1 MLFNLEIPPVMSVM
15 SALVL
20 AVMLGLSTAWVKSEE
35 MERLLEVFQNMVLK
49 LVERVL
55 MPVLPLFIA
64 ANFCVLSYEGA
75 YLFIRPVD
83 CHHLPLHLVD
93 LTVCS
98 RIDLLPEK

>member
-55 MPVLPLFIA
+55 MRSCRFSSPQISVSLVMRGRLQSS
-64 ANFCVLSYEGA
+64 CLSFY
-75 YLFIRPVD
+75 PS
-83 CHHLPLHLVD
+83 C
-93 LTVCS
+93 
-98 RIDLLPEK
+98 

>member
-1 MLFNLEIPPVMSVM
+1 MSVM

-55 MPVLPLFIA
+55 MPVLPLFHRRK
-64 ANFCVLSYEGA
+64 FLC
-75 YLFIRPVD
+75 P
-83 CHHLPLHLVD
+83 
-93 LTVCS
+93 
-98 RIDLLPEK
+98 

>member
-64 ANFCVLSYEGA
+64 AISVSLVMRGRLQSSCLSFY
-75 YLFIRPVD
+75 PS
-83 CHHLPLHLVD
+83 C
-93 LTVCS
+93 
-98 RIDLLPEK
+98 